1 MPMKSYMAKNHE
13 VEQKWHVVDA
23 DGMIL
28 GRMAAQI
35 AKVLM
40 GKNKPTYTPHADVG
54 DYVIVVNAEKVRV
67 TGKKPE
73 QHIYDWYTRYP
84 GGHKF
89 ASLSEMM
96 EKKPEWVVEHAI
108 RHMLPKTKMGK
119 KLFGK
124 LKVYCGPNHE
134 NQAQKPEKLQLS

>member
-1 MPMKSYMAKNHE
+1 MKTYMAKNNE
-13 VEQKWHVVDA
+13 VEQKWLVVDA
-23 DGMIL
+23 DGLIL
-28 GRMAAQI
+28 GRMAARVATI
-35 AKVLM
+35 LM

-73 QHIYDWYTRYP
+73 QRLYDWYTRYP

-89 ASLSEMM
+89 ASLAEVM
-96 EKKPEWVVEHAI
+96 EKKPKKVIEFAV

-124 LKVYCGPNHE
+124 LKVYVGPNHDHH
-134 NQAQKPEKLQLS
+134 AQKPEKLQLS